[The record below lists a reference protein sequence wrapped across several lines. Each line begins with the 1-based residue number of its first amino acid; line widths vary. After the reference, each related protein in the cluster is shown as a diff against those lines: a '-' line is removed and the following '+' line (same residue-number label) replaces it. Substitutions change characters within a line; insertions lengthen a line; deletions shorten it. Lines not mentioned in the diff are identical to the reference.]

1 MATTAT
7 TEEIAEARRE
17 VAKQEA
23 TVTNTRYLLVYATE
37 DEHVDGLAAE
47 LTEAKHHLR
56 RANSL
61 LRDMESGAGDF
72 HDWDAEPDTDD

>member
-7 TEEIAEARRE
+7 VEEIAEARQE
-17 VAKQEA
+17 VKELES
-23 TVTNTRYLLVYATE
+23 TVTNTRYMLVYATE
-37 DEHVDGLAAE
+37 DEHVDRLAVE

-56 RANSL
+56 RAKSL
-61 LRDMESGAGDF
+61 LGDMEAGAGDF